1 MKDLRHLTYFL
12 GLEVLQSKNGIHI
25 NQRKYAKEL
34 ISSAR
39 LVDAKS
45 FGTPLELNVKL
56 SKDVGSPLSD
66 PS

>member
-12 GLEVLQSKNGIHI
+12 GLEIPRSKNGIHI

-39 LVDAKS
+39 LVNAKS
-45 FGTPLELNVKL
+45 FDTPLELNVKL
-56 SKDVGSPLSD
+56 NKDVGSPLSD